1 MSQPDRVKELD
12 CLQRLAGDL
21 AHVCDVET
29 LVLVV
34 LDEIIEALAQR
45 FEHEAHVG
53 RLLARLR
60 VNRSVHEPLLQVDNS
75 TLAASVLLKVSQNLS
90 FSLRAFGIPR
100 HCSDHFHCVDP
111 VFVDLKTL

>member
-1 MSQPDRVKELD
+1 MSQPDRVEKLY
-12 CLQRLAGDL
+12 CLQRLAGNL

-34 LDEIIEALAQR
+34 LDEVIQALTQR

-53 RLLARLR
+53 RLLACLR
-60 VNRSVHEPLLQVDNS
+60 VNRSVHEPFLEVDNS

-100 HCSDHFHCVDP
+100 HCSYHFYCIDP
-111 VFVDLKTL
+111 VFVDFETL